1 MYALISGLIAGYA
14 LAIPLGAIAV
24 LLIREGVI
32 RGFARGWI
40 AAAGASTV
48 DIIYSTLAITI
59 GAIAA
64 PIIVAISPWPGVIGG
79 LVLICIAVIGLVN
92 GFKSNEASGETK
104 TYNKGAIDKAGM
116 FQRYS
121 TFVGLTALNPA
132 TLLYFAAIMAGL
144 TQIIT
149 NFWDALAF
157 VVGVGAATFS
167 WALVLVATGAV
178 LRMRASVRAQH
189 ITVLVGNI
197 IIALLGITL
206 IVAAF
211 AGAFN

>member
-14 LAIPLGAIAV
+14 LAIPLGAVAV
-24 LLIREGVI
+24 LLIREGVV

-48 DIIYSTLAITI
+48 DIIYSTLAIAI

-64 PIIVAISPWPGVIGG
+64 PIIAAVSPWPGVIGG
-79 LVLICIAVIGLVN
+79 LVLICIAAIGLVS
-92 GFKSNEASGETK
+92 GFKTDADSAEPK
-104 TYNKGAIDKAGM
+104 NKNLGAIESAGM
-116 FQRYS
+116 FQRYA

-149 NFWDALAF
+149 NAWDALAF
-157 VVGVGAATFS
+157 VVGVGSATFS
-167 WALVLVATGAV
+167 WALLLVAAGAA

-189 ITVLVGNI
+189 ITVLIGNI
-197 IIALLGITL
+197 IIALLGLAL
-206 IVAAF
+206 IF
-211 AGAFN
+211 TSLAGTFN